1 MNPGFYVTPEQLVR
15 DRAEFARKGIARGR
29 SILAMEYRDGVLMLA
44 ENPGGALH
52 KISEVYDRI
61 AFAGVGR
68 YNEFETLRKAGIRQ
82 ADVMGYLYSR
92 DDVTAL
98 GLATAFSQTLGVIF
112 SHETKPFEVEL
123 LMCELGTNGQ
133 PNQMLQISYDG
144 TLLEGRGVLAIGGKA
159 DILSA
164 GLKKRFQE
172 NMELEAALRLGM
184 EVFAETERRSLD
196 GWEAAVLERGPVR
209 RCFRRLTGPDLERA
223 SAQALSSQES
233 GG

>member
-29 SILAMEYRDGVLMLA
+29 SIVAMEYRRGILMLA

-123 LMCELGTNGQ
+123 LICELGSNGQ
-133 PNQMLQISYDG
+133 PNHMLQISYDG
-144 TLLEGRGVLAIGGKA
+144 TLVDERGVLAIGGKA
-159 DILSA
+159 DLLGGA
-164 GLKKRFQE
+164 LRERFRE
-172 NMELEAALRLGM
+172 DLELEAAIRLGM
-184 EVFAETERRSLD
+184 EVFAETENRPLD
-196 GWEAAVLERGPVR
+196 GWEAAVLEGGSAR
-209 RCFRRLTGPDLERA
+209 RCFRRLADAELESL
-223 SAQALSSQES
+223 SAQLSP
-233 GG
+233 